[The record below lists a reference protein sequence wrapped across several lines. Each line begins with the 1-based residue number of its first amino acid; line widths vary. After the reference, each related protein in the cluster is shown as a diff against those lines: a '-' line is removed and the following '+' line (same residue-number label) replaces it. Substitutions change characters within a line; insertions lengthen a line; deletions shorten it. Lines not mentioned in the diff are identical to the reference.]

1 MRSIKKYLPFFV
13 VVIYFLLQ
21 LPFLNADPDK
31 LVDPLM
37 RHAWTD
43 EGLYASQIRNFVD
56 HGSFD
61 IKENSTFVR
70 GPFFNIIQLP
80 FFYVFGTSLLTGR
93 LIVLGLT
100 LLVLFL
106 FLKNE
111 KLRLAGLFMF
121 VFSLLEFHIFQF
133 AHYSMA
139 ELICIDFILLSLYF
153 IVSAREK
160 VPANKRKLLV
170 FFSAFFLFLSYS
182 SKVQY
187 LYVGA
192 LAPATFF
199 FLSLNEAWVNRKF
212 KWIFFN
218 DFFWSVLFS
227 GALAGAYYF
236 LWFLP
241 NKEFY
246 LYVMSSETSAR
257 FGSSLK
263 EFWDVAK
270 FNYKYI
276 IWTNDFKIMVLH
288 FYLILLAGLFFFI
301 FKRKK
306 ALHSTIAI
314 FSLIWIV
321 LELHKIPM
329 KYLPNQYL
337 LSLFFAIG
345 LFTASMYSE
354 LITYFRKFRYVFF
367 GLALVIGVYNLSW
380 YVSAYKQRTYQLR
393 EINNYLSQYDLGE
406 STIIGPWAASV
417 TWKSNS
423 KTLPV
428 WDNYFNWKDPINTY
442 KPAIVITEFDERDSD
457 YAYKNHGIDLNQ
469 VSDSCKRF
477 DVWNYKLCLYWISQ
491 PRGKKLVRD

>member
-1 MRSIKKYLPFFV
+1 MVSVKKYVPVFII
-13 VVIYFLLQ
+13 VIYFILQ

-31 LVDPLM
+31 RVDPLM

-43 EGLYASQIRNFVD
+43 EGLYSSQIRNFVD
-56 HGSFD
+56 QGSFD

-70 GPFFNIIQLP
+70 GPVFNLIQLP
-80 FFYVFGTSLLTGR
+80 FFYFFGTSLLTGR

-106 FLKNE
+106 FLKKE
-111 KLRLAGLFMF
+111 KLRYVGLFMA

-139 ELICIDFILLSLYF
+139 ELICINFILLSLYF
-153 IVSAREK
+153 IIIAREQK
-160 VPANKRKLLV
+160 VAYKKTLLI

-192 LAPATFF
+192 FAPATFF
-199 FLSLNEAWVNRKF
+199 FLSLNDAVVNRKF
-212 KWIFFN
+212 KWDYFSG
-218 DFFWSVLFS
+218 FFWSVLFS
-227 GALAGAYYF
+227 GVLAGVYYF

-246 LYVMSSETSAR
+246 LYVMSSETTAR

-263 EFWDVAK
+263 EFWADTR

-276 IWTNDFKIMVLH
+276 FWTKDFKIIVAH
-288 FYLILLAGLFFFI
+288 FYLILLAGMVFFI
-301 FKRKK
+301 LKRKK
-306 ALHSTIAI
+306 AVHSTIAI

-321 LELHKIPM
+321 FELHKIPM

-337 LSLFFAIG
+337 LSLFFATG
-345 LFTASMYSE
+345 LFTASIYSE
-354 LITYFRKFRYVFF
+354 LVIYFRKFRYIFF
-367 GLALVIGVYNLSW
+367 GMALLICVYNLSW
-380 YVSAYKQRTYQLR
+380 YVGAYKQRTFQLR
-393 EINNYLSQYDLGE
+393 EINNYLSSFDLKDK
-406 STIIGPWAASV
+406 TIIGPWAASV

-428 WDNYFNWKDPINTY
+428 WDNYFNWKDPITNY
-442 KPAIVITEFDERDSD
+442 KPTIVITESDERDSD
-457 YAYKNHGIDLNQ
+457 AAYKNHGIDLNQ
-469 VSDSCKRF
+469 ISDSCKTF
-477 DVWNYKLCLYWISQ
+477 DVWNYKLALYWI
-491 PRGKKLVRD
+491 KKEAIN